1 MYSPFIDKKGNPL
14 EIRKVQ
20 FKHLEQLKECEE
32 GHHLEFKRDLLDD
45 GKAQLAKE
53 IASFANCEGGWLI
66 VGIEDKTHEI
76 NAIEKQDYSQK
87 IGKIITRV
95 TPYPEFETRF
105 LSLPDDKLKG
115 VLLVYV
121 YEGKHTP
128 YICNG
133 VVYVRS
139 GSSKEPIKPADR
151 GNVEYLVEKAK
162 LFNDSLEDF
171 FRRDYY
177 LPFSPILSKSTI
189 PIACIYIK
197 NFDPVKVNLNLFSER
212 DKLIDFV
219 LSSKNNIFEKVQY
232 SMNSIIFMHKSV
244 GPNQL
249 TCILELYYD
258 FSCKIYCPLGNT
270 NDFALNYVRQLFE
283 GYGID
288 DVDQLNITNGGTVLN
303 ALSAVFIIY
312 TKIIDKYH
320 LKNNEVACCVEVENV
335 GGLILYFEGD
345 KYLEFIKSHGVPYA
359 HKDHDKLKV
368 FMGKIKELMKTPL
381 SIILNYMGP
390 AFGLDPANDIE
401 LIAES
406 NKILFSDSDN

>member
-1 MYSPFIDKKGNPL
+1 M
-14 EIRKVQ
+14 
-20 FKHLEQLKECEE
+20 
-32 GHHLEFKRDLLDD
+32 
-45 GKAQLAKE
+45 
-53 IASFANCEGGWLI
+53 
-66 VGIEDKTHEI
+66 
-76 NAIEKQDYSQK
+76 
-87 IGKIITRV
+87 
-95 TPYPEFETRF
+95 
-105 LSLPDDKLKG
+105 
-115 VLLVYV
+115 
-121 YEGKHTP
+121 
-128 YICNG
+128 
-133 VVYVRS
+133 
-139 GSSKEPIKPADR
+139 
-151 GNVEYLVEKAK
+151 
-162 LFNDSLEDF
+162 
-171 FRRDYY
+171 
-177 LPFSPILSKSTI
+177 
-189 PIACIYIK
+189 
-197 NFDPVKVNLNLFSER
+197 
-212 DKLIDFV
+212 
-219 LSSKNNIFEKVQY
+219 
-232 SMNSIIFMHKSV
+232 
-244 GPNQL
+244 
-249 TCILELYYD
+249 ELYYD